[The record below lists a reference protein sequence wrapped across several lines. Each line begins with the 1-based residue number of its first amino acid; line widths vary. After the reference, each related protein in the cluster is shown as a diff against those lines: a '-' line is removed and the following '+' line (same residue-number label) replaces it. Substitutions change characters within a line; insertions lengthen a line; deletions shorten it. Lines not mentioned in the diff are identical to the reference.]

1 MQVGEQVGAD
11 YCGDE
16 HIAAFGC
23 EAFAALGSRGR
34 GCEARGVEER
44 GTVCTSDGMVAFS
57 IVLDTTLVHLCT
69 LIGI

>member
-1 MQVGEQVGAD
+1 MTAETSTSLRSAVRRLRPW
-11 YCGDE
+11 
-16 HIAAFGC
+16 AA
-23 EAFAALGSRGR
+23 EAGV
-34 GCEARGVEER
+34 EVRGVEER